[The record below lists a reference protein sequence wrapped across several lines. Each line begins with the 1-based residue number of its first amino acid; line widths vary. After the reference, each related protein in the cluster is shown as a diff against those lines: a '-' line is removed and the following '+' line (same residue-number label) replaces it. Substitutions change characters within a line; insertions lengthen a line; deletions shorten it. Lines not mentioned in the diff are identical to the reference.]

1 LTAPI
6 THPLGADGLQD
17 DPISVHNRCGG
28 DRIVAQTAGKRKT
41 AQPVTKR
48 LRGKSAPKRNRG
60 RPTKEGAG
68 EALREH
74 ILDAAEELFAEHG
87 FDGVTVRQVTRK
99 ANVDVALAHYYFG
112 TKRGLFDSVF
122 LRRAAILNDARL
134 KAIDD
139 YQINPG
145 AGGATIEGFI
155 QAFLDPVI
163 ERWAKGGTGW
173 KNYLAIVA
181 QVNNTP
187 KWGGETM
194 ARYFDPVIHR
204 LIDALRGIMHGAHDD
219 DLYWSYQFLSG
230 TLTLTFA
237 ETGRIDLLSSGLC
250 HSSDYDAVRSRMSLF
265 VAAGF
270 RRICL
275 QKRH

>member
-1 LTAPI
+1 MIRAK
-6 THPLGADGLQD
+6 
-17 DPISVHNRCGG
+17 
-28 DRIVAQTAGKRKT
+28 DRRRKRPAAKAVRPKSKT
-41 AQPVTKR
+41 I
-48 LRGKSAPKRNRG
+48 PKRNPG
-60 RPTKEGAG
+60 RPVKEGGG
-68 EALREH
+68 EATREQ
-74 ILDAAEELFAEHG
+74 ILDAAEALFAEHG
-87 FDGVTVRQVTRK
+87 FDGVTVRQVTR
-99 ANVDVALAHYYFG
+99 AAGVDVALAHYYFG
-112 TKRGLFDSVF
+112 SKRGLFDSVF

-145 AGGATIEGFI
+145 PGGATIEGFI

-163 ERWAKGGTGW
+163 ERWAKGGPGW

-204 LIDALRGIMHGAHDD
+204 LIDALRGIMPGAHDD
-219 DLYWSYQFLSG
+219 DLFWSYQFLWG

-237 ETGRIDLLSSGLC
+237 ETGRIDRLSSGLC
-250 HSSDYDAVRSRMSLF
+250 YSSDYEGVRNRMAPYA
-265 VAAGF
+265 AAGF
-270 RRICL
+270 RRVCL
-275 QKRH
+275 QKRQ

>member
-1 LTAPI
+1 MERKKKRRTKKAPAK
-6 THPLGADGLQD
+6 PLG
-17 DPISVHNRCGG
+17 
-28 DRIVAQTAGKRKT
+28 KR
-41 AQPVTKR
+41 
-48 LRGKSAPKRNRG
+48 SRG
-60 RPTKEGAG
+60 RPNNKEGAG
-68 EALREH
+68 QAMRER
-74 ILDAAEELFAEHG
+74 ILDAAEELFAVHG

-99 ANVDVALAHYYFG
+99 AAVDVALAHYYFG
-112 TKRGLFDSVF
+112 TKKGLFDSVF
-122 LRRAAILNDARL
+122 LRRAAVINDARL

-145 AGGATIEGFI
+145 PGGATVEGFI
-155 QAFLDPVI
+155 QAFLDPII
-163 ERWAKGGTGW
+163 ERLANNEPGW

-194 ARYFDPVIHR
+194 ARYFDPIIHR
-204 LIDALRGIMHGAHDD
+204 LIDAIRGIMPGAHDV

-230 TLTLTFA
+230 ALTLTFA

-250 HSSDYDAVRSRMSLF
+250 RSSDYEAMRTRMAPF
-265 VAAGF
+265 IAAGF
-270 RRICL
+270 RRLCQ

>member
-1 LTAPI
+1 MNST
-6 THPLGADGLQD
+6 
-17 DPISVHNRCGG
+17 R
-28 DRIVAQTAGKRKT
+28 KRT
-41 AQPVTKR
+41 TKP
-48 LRGKSAPKRNRG
+48 KSAKRAGAKSKLTVKRAPG
-60 RPTKEGAG
+60 RPVKDGNG
-68 EALREH
+68 EATRER

-112 TKRGLFDSVF
+112 TKRGLFNSVF

-139 YQINPG
+139 FQINPG
-145 AGGATIEGFI
+145 PGGATIEGFI

-163 ERWAKGGTGW
+163 ERWAKGGPGW
-173 KNYLAIVA
+173 KSYLAIVA

-204 LIDALRGIMHGAHDD
+204 LIDALRGIMPGAHDI

-237 ETGRIDLLSSGLC
+237 ETGRIDRLSSGLC
-250 HSSDYDAVRSRMSLF
+250 HSSDYQAVRDRMAPF
-265 VAAGF
+265 AAAGF
-270 RRICL
+270 RRVCL
-275 QKRH
+275 QKRA

>member
-1 LTAPI
+1 MTR
-6 THPLGADGLQD
+6 TK
-17 DPISVHNRCGG
+17 SR
-28 DRIVAQTAGKRKT
+28 TGKRASAKP
-41 AQPVTKR
+41 AGTKS
-48 LRGKSAPKRNRG
+48 KPAKRTPG
-60 RPTKEGAG
+60 RPFKENGG
-68 EALREH
+68 EVMRER

-99 ANVDVALAHYYFG
+99 ASVDVALAHYYFG

-122 LRRAAILNDARL
+122 LRRAAILNEARL

-139 YQINPG
+139 FQINPG
-145 AGGATIEGFI
+145 PGGATIEGFI
-155 QAFLDPVI
+155 QAFLDPVM
-163 ERWAKGGTGW
+163 ERWANGGPGW
-173 KNYLAIVA
+173 KSYLAIVA

-204 LIDALRGIMHGAHDD
+204 LIDALRGIMPGAHDI

-237 ETGRIDLLSSGLC
+237 ETGRIDRLSSGLC
-250 HSSDYDAVRSRMSLF
+250 HSSDYDAVRDRMAPF
-265 VAAGF
+265 AAAGF
-270 RRICL
+270 RKICL
-275 QKRH
+275 HKRS

>member
-1 LTAPI
+1 MSQTKKRRTA
-6 THPLGADGLQD
+6 LAKSVGAKSKG
-17 DPISVHNRCGG
+17 
-28 DRIVAQTAGKRKT
+28 VA
-41 AQPVTKR
+41 
-48 LRGKSAPKRNRG
+48 KRNPG
-60 RPTKEGAG
+60 RPFKEGNG
-68 EALREH
+68 EATRER

-139 YQINPG
+139 FQINPG
-145 AGGATIEGFI
+145 PGGATIEGFI
-155 QAFLDPVI
+155 QAFLDPVM
-163 ERWAKGGTGW
+163 ERWANGGPGW
-173 KNYLAIVA
+173 KSYLAIVA

-204 LIDALRGIMHGAHDD
+204 LIDAIRGIMPGAHDV
-219 DLYWSYQFLSG
+219 DLYWSYLFFSG

-237 ETGRIDLLSSGLC
+237 ETGRIDRLSSGLC
-250 HSSDYDAVRSRMSLF
+250 HSSDYDAVRDRMAPF
-265 VAAGF
+265 AAAGF
-270 RRICL
+270 RRVCL
-275 QKRH
+275 HKRN

>member
-1 LTAPI
+1 MAPSRGQ
-6 THPLGADGLQD
+6 P
-17 DPISVHNRCGG
+17 
-28 DRIVAQTAGKRKT
+28 GKTRLARK
-41 AQPVTKR
+41 PKP
-48 LRGKSAPKRNRG
+48 SSKRNRG
-60 RPTKEGAG
+60 RPLKENGG
-68 EALREH
+68 EVLRER
-74 ILDAAEELFAEHG
+74 ILDAAEELFAQHG

-134 KAIDD
+134 KSIDE
-139 YQINPG
+139 YQISPG
-145 AGGATIEGFI
+145 PGGATIDGFI
-155 QAFLDPVI
+155 QAFLEPVM
-163 ERWAKGGTGW
+163 ERWAKGGPGW

-204 LIDALRGIMHGAHDD
+204 LIDALRGIMPGAQDT

-230 TLTLTFA
+230 ALTLTFA

-250 HSSDYDAVRSRMSLF
+250 ASSDYEAVKARMAPF
-265 VAAGF
+265 AAAGF
-270 RRICL
+270 RKICAA
-275 QKRH
+275 KRR

>member
-1 LTAPI
+1 MKPAAKKPRGSHT
-6 THPLGADGLQD
+6 
-17 DPISVHNRCGG
+17 VR
-28 DRIVAQTAGKRKT
+28 KRSASKT
-41 AQPVTKR
+41 
-48 LRGKSAPKRNRG
+48 GSAPKRNRG
-60 RPTKEGAG
+60 RPTKEGSG
-68 EALREH
+68 EATRER

-99 ANVDVALAHYYFG
+99 AGVDVALAHYYFG

-139 YQINPG
+139 YQVNPG
-145 AGGATIEGFI
+145 PEGATIEGFV
-155 QAFLDPVI
+155 QAFLDPVM
-163 ERWAKGGTGW
+163 ERWATGSSGW

-187 KWGGETM
+187 RWGGETM

-204 LIDALRGIMHGAHDD
+204 LIDALRGIMPGAHDV
-219 DLYWSYQFLSG
+219 DLYWSYQFFSG

-237 ETGRIDLLSSGLC
+237 ETGRIDRLSSGLC
-250 HSSDYDAVRSRMSLF
+250 RSSDYEAVRSRMAAF

-270 RRICL
+270 QKICSH
-275 QKRH
+275 KRH

>member
-1 LTAPI
+1 MERKKKRRTKKAPAK
-6 THPLGADGLQD
+6 P
-17 DPISVHNRCGG
+17 P
-28 DRIVAQTAGKRKT
+28 GKR
-41 AQPVTKR
+41 
-48 LRGKSAPKRNRG
+48 SRG
-60 RPTKEGAG
+60 RPNNKEGAG
-68 EALREH
+68 QAMRER
-74 ILDAAEELFAEHG
+74 ILDAAEELFAVHG

-99 ANVDVALAHYYFG
+99 AAVDVALAHYYFG
-112 TKRGLFDSVF
+112 TKKGLFDSVF
-122 LRRAAILNDARL
+122 LRRAAVINDARL

-145 AGGATIEGFI
+145 PGGATVEGFI
-155 QAFLDPVI
+155 QAFLDPII
-163 ERWAKGGTGW
+163 ERLANNEPGW

-194 ARYFDPVIHR
+194 ARYFDPIIHR
-204 LIDALRGIMHGAHDD
+204 LIDAIRGIMPGAHDV

-230 TLTLTFA
+230 ALTLTFA

-250 HSSDYDAVRSRMSLF
+250 RSSDYEAMRTRMAPF
-265 VAAGF
+265 IAAGF
-270 RRICL
+270 RRLCQ